1 MQKKHADIFERQSQY
16 WKRCA
21 KIFRYKDGDAN
32 TRYFHAVV
40 NKRRRK
46 NMIRQLQ
53 DGSRNWVRDKWGL
66 VNLMVGY
73 FSSLILARRGGMGVV
88 LDWHITY
95 QVWLLLNKIVDC
107 CVLLR
112 RRR

>member
-1 MQKKHADIFERQSQY
+1 
-16 WKRCA
+16 
-21 KIFRYKDGDAN
+21 
-32 TRYFHAVV
+32 
-40 NKRRRK
+40 
-46 NMIRQLQ
+46 MIRQLQ

-73 FSSLILARRGGMGVV
+73 FSSLFLARRGGMGVV